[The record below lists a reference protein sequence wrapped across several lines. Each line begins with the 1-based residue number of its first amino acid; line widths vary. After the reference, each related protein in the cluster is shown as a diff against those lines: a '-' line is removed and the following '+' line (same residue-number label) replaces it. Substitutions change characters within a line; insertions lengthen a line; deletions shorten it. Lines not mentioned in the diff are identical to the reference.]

1 MLAPFKWMFGE
12 YKTLVINMSDDSINN
27 VDVRS
32 NYELLCDVEIVM
44 GLTCMLLM
52 LEVVQSLN
60 KLIQN
65 KDTFIFYFVVAIKS
79 CQVDIYTIYVHIEKQ
94 YFRD

>member
-1 MLAPFKWMFGE
+1 MILLDA
-12 YKTLVINMSDDSINN
+12 
-27 VDVRS
+27 RS
-32 NYELLCDVEIVM
+32 NYVLCDVEIVM

-79 CQVDIYTIYVHIEKQ
+79 CQVDIYTMYVNIEKQ
-94 YFRD
+94 YSCD